1 MSLSLP
7 FHPSKGQSWCCNNFA
22 ATTKYYPGHGRVR
35 RQGLLTIQMLLNCIK
50 CREKRNTILPLS
62 VGSLVSA
69 VATQCQEGRMMRT
82 GGGMAR
88 WHCPQRPFSSLSG
101 PPLTEG

>member
-1 MSLSLP
+1 M
-7 FHPSKGQSWCCNNFA
+7 
-22 ATTKYYPGHGRVR
+22 
-35 RQGLLTIQMLLNCIK
+35 
-50 CREKRNTILPLS
+50 NTILPLS